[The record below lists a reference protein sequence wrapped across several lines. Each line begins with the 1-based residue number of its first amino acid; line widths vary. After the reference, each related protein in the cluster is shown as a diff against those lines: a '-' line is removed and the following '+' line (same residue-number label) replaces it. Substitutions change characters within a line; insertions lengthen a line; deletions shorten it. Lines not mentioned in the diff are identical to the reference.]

1 LERVGASADPAVRLA
16 CQLRPQRDIAFIPM
30 LSPQANSS
38 FAYPKSQMHLGE
50 EGYVVC
56 MFIDMR
62 GSVGMA
68 EKRMP
73 FDTVF
78 FINRF
83 LAAVSQA
90 VIEAGGRAHQYLG
103 DGLMALFGLHTDPAT
118 ACRQAVNAAAM
129 VAGNV
134 DHLNRMLAD
143 VEHSPIR
150 FGIGIHAG
158 EVITGDIGYRDTIV
172 FSAFGDTINVTARLQ
187 EMTKELECEVVLSNE
202 VLKTAGIAQHTL
214 PSTEVVVRG
223 RADRLIVLTVA
234 KAATLAAVLDD
245 PQVADFER
253 MQERADS
260 SAIG

>member
-1 LERVGASADPAVRLA
+1 VRLA

-30 LSPQANSS
+30 LSPQVNSS
-38 FAYPKSQMHLGE
+38 FAYGRSQMHLGE

-78 FINRF
+78 IINRF

-90 VIEAGGRAHQYLG
+90 VMEAGGQPNQYLG
-103 DGLMALFGLHTDPAT
+103 DGLMALFGLRTDPAT

-134 DHLNRMLAD
+134 DHLEQMLAD
-143 VEHSPIR
+143 GRAKPNLLR
-150 FGIGIHAG
+150 IGIHAG
-158 EVITGDIGYRDTIV
+158 EVITAT
-172 FSAFGDTINVTARLQ
+172 SA
-187 EMTKELECEVVLSNE
+187 
-202 VLKTAGIAQHTL
+202 IAIRSCSVRSETPSTL
-214 PSTEVVVRG
+214 P
-223 RADRLIVLTVA
+223 RACR
-234 KAATLAAVLDD
+234 
-245 PQVADFER
+245 R
-253 MQERADS
+253 
-260 SAIG
+260 